1 MMPTMI
7 IMVIPAVIGIPGK
20 FVEDAGVIHILAAK
34 LLRGV
39 LWVEYRNVFTS
50 RWVMVTRRNRFIPIP
65 RLTDHPR
72 GGVVVRPIKVVR
84 IAAPPVVR
92 KHKTGRG
99 LPVMLL
105 LRMNMSMKNN

>member
-50 RWVMVTRRNRFIPIP
+50 RWVMVTRRNRIHSHSKVDRPSSG
-65 RLTDHPR
+65 R
-72 GGVVVRPIKVVR
+72 GGGSSGRNLPLFWAVVVI
-84 IAAPPVVR
+84 
-92 KHKTGRG
+92 
-99 LPVMLL
+99 
-105 LRMNMSMKNN
+105 